1 MVRDPPFPYYRLR
14 ARVRLVEEVQSEG
27 IPFQPPRRRAHPMFA
42 GEEIRTEVSG
52 REGFGALEATAQK
65 CQPGAVVAVAT
76 VTA

>member
-27 IPFQPPRRRAHPMFA
+27 IPFHPASSPPGPMFA

-65 CQPGAVVAVAT
+65 CQPGAVVVVAT